1 MVRKRPVVG
10 SARITRSL
18 NEFVPMSIAAKR
30 LGFADVLAIIL
41 ELNEKKG

>member
-10 SARITRSL
+10 SALITRSL

-30 LGFADVLAIIL
+30 LVFDGVLAIVV
-41 ELNEKKG
+41 